1 MKSDI
6 KLIFENNKDLNA
18 FGITFFN
25 LISTRKDWLKN
36 CNFHNIK
43 NTLYVYTHGYS
54 TIINFIN
61 NNTTKYNYKVIN
73 R

>member
-18 FGITFFN
+18 FGIIFFN

-36 CNFHNIK
+36 CNFHSIK
-43 NTLYVYTHGYS
+43 TTIYVDTHGYS

-61 NNTTKYNYKVIN
+61 NNATKYNYKVIN
-73 R
+73 M

>member
-18 FGITFFN
+18 FGTILFN
-25 LISTRKDWLKN
+25 LISTRKDWLVN
-36 CNFHNIK
+36 CNFHSVK
-43 NTLYVYTHGYS
+43 TTMYVCTNDYS

>member
-6 KLIFENNKDLNA
+6 KLIFENNKVLNA
-18 FGITFFN
+18 FGIIFFN
-25 LISTRKDWLKN
+25 LISTRKDWLIN
-36 CNFHNIK
+36 CNFHSVK
-43 NTLYVYTHGYS
+43 NTMYVDTHGYS

-61 NNTTKYNYKVIN
+61 NNTKKYNYKVIN

>member
-18 FGITFFN
+18 FGTIFFN
-25 LISTRKDWLKN
+25 FISTRKDWLIN
-36 CNFHNIK
+36 CNFHSVKTIM
-43 NTLYVYTHGYS
+43 YVCTNGYS
-54 TIINFIN
+54 AIINFIN
-61 NNTTKYNYKVIN
+61 NNTKKYNYKVIN